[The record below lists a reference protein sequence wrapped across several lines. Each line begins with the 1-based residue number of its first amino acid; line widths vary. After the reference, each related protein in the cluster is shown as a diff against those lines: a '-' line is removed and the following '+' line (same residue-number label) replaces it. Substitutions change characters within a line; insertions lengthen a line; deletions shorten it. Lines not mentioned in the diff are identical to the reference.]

1 MKKALLIFLLILG
14 IQASALASFTEQNF
28 QGTRQMSDV
37 VVFSD
42 EDKFGLKDKN
52 GDVVVE
58 AEFVKLIR
66 LGNTSWIAQKG
77 NKFGIMNSDGDFIV
91 KPKYRNVERILG
103 KYVKLGND
111 NDFGLYDEFGKVIIP
126 PEYSR
131 IDLLFGGMF
140 LTCKNYKY
148 GVMNSQGEKVLPN
161 KFDDIYMPQANV
173 MRLQLNGKW
182 YEVET
187 ANSETLVFPTDVEE
201 IERVK
206 ITELISNPIAGT
218 GYSVVSFADY
228 FVKIFSSISPAY
240 EDTIDE
246 LMLSKGADTV
256 SIFMKA
262 AWLPKFP
269 FTYAKM
275 YYKNFRT
282 PNNGPLSE
290 VKDNLKQKMN

>member
-1 MKKALLIFLLILG
+1 MKKALLLILLI
-14 IQASALASFTEQNF
+14 ISFPLSCIAIEDVQSV
-28 QGTRQMSDV
+28 TRRMSDV
-37 VVFSD
+37 FVFSQD
-42 EDKFGLKDKN
+42 EKFGLKDNANTLVADAVYNKI
-52 GDVVVE
+52 
-58 AEFVKLIR
+58 IR
-66 LGNTSWIAQKG
+66 LGNTSWIVQKG
-77 NKFGIMNSDGDFIV
+77 NRFGLMDCDGAFIL
-91 KPKYRNVERILG
+91 KPKYRHAERILG

-111 NDFGLYDEFGKVIIP
+111 NDFGLYDEYGNPIIS

-131 IDLLFGGMF
+131 IDILFGGMF

-148 GVMNSQGEKVLPN
+148 GVVDSTGKVLLPN
-161 KFDDIYMPQANV
+161 KFDDIYMPKASM

-187 ANSETLVFPTDVEE
+187 SDDKTLVFPDDIEEVES
-201 IERVK
+201 IK
-206 ITELISNPIAGT
+206 ITELITNPIAGT

-262 AWLPKFP
+262 TWLPKFP

-275 YYKNFRT
+275 YYKNLRT
-282 PNNGPLSE
+282 PNNGPLSD